1 MKKAEAVRR
10 PRPAIRE
17 FTRFL
22 GAALLGTALPFA
34 ADAQVIDNIEVR
46 RVGDEAEVVIR
57 FNTPIQYQR
66 HSPPTRGEIVNLY
79 FQFLALDGT
88 ESVLTREQRSV
99 PRSELLEALV
109 ATYPEPNSAM
119 SIRFGSVTNYRVR
132 QGKDNRSISIFVPA
146 KLLPQ
151 PPAAVAAA
159 PAAKAAASPALAKI
173 PETAPVLT
181 QPSAA
186 PAPRAAA
193 PAPTPQAPAPMA
205 AAPAPPV
212 AAPPKAELLPQLP
225 APAEVEA
232 HAAELLAKARK
243 ALQQNQSGPSIDAL
257 NQLLNLPSNASSQA
271 AQELVGEAREASGDA
286 AKARAEY
293 DLYLNLYPQGE
304 GADRVRDR
312 LARLAAA
319 PVAEAP
325 AAPARPHRETP
336 EGWVTTGS
344 LAQYRY
350 YGQSASNVDPVIV
363 TVNNAGQQFQQQQ
376 VNAQQQTR
384 VDQDSLVTNLDMQTR
399 KRTETS
405 DTKLVLRD
413 AETLN
418 YPQARGTSTTFQ
430 AHKERLNAAFFE
442 QTDRDVGY
450 MTRIGRQTGTG
461 GGVLGRFDG
470 ITAGYNLSPKW
481 RVNGVAGSVVEFGSP
496 YDKTFYGVNADLNAQ
511 AEQLGGNLYYIEQKF
526 QGRNDRQGVGL
537 EARYFAANKNLFFTA
552 DYDAGFKALNTT
564 MLQANWQTESG
575 YSLFMNV
582 DHRRSP
588 TLMLTSAQDF
598 SGIPLDTLISAFGE
612 SAVRDDIKRITP
624 ITNSFALGFTRPVSE
639 KWQLGADYRVAN
651 VAGIRATQVLRDS
664 GGNLGQSTVSSGNTH
679 VYSVQAIGSNGVFF
693 TSDLLVVNA
702 SYFDASHTTA
712 TGAYTAEQITFNHVA
727 LPSEKWRFDTSL
739 RLYRQKAEPTN
750 TGGQLTTRFG
760 PEFKLL
766 YKLRDNLGLEADAS
780 FEKEYRTGGDT
791 NNGHDLRKYY
801 FVGYRWDWQ

>member
-1 MKKAEAVRR
+1 MHQLQRQPRISTNASCPAIRHSLDIDMKKAEAVRR

-151 PPAAVAAA
+151 PPAAVAA
-159 PAAKAAASPALAKI
+159 
-173 PETAPVLT
+173 
-181 QPSAA
+181 
-186 PAPRAAA
+186 
-193 PAPTPQAPAPMA
+193 
-205 AAPAPPV
+205 APPV

-664 GGNLGQSTVSSGNTH
+664 GGNLGQSTVSSGNTT
-679 VYSVQAIGSNGVFF
+679 STRCRPSAPSTSFSPAISSSSMRATSMPATRRPPAPIPPSRSPSTMSPCPARNGVSILRCAFI
-693 TSDLLVVNA
+693 A
-702 SYFDASHTTA
+702 RR
-712 TGAYTAEQITFNHVA
+712 
-727 LPSEKWRFDTSL
+727 PSR
-739 RLYRQKAEPTN
+739 PTPA
-750 TGGQLTTRFG
+750 G
-760 PEFKLL
+760 
-766 YKLRDNLGLEADAS
+766 S
-780 FEKEYRTGGDT
+780 
-791 NNGHDLRKYY
+791 
-801 FVGYRWDWQ
+801 